1 MSISE
6 KPKKRNKGLTERQLR
21 QSGALPD
28 SCAERV
34 SRVCLGCGTVVAD
47 IAAWH
52 SCGRRCEACD
62 GPDFR
67 AECTRCRGACPEQP
81 DGRRRSCASVAVFR
95 ATGRVAFPERAVEPS
110 AARRTPATPVVEPTV
125 RPAPEGPSVEDLVN
139 RAGWWLGAIAGT
151 AAGLCR
157 RWLDGL
163 GIK

>member
-1 MSISE
+1 MSITG
-6 KPKKRNKGLTERQLR
+6 KTKKRNKGLTEQLLR

-62 GPDFR
+62 GTDFR

-81 DGRRRSCASVAVFR
+81 DGRRRSCGSVAVFR

-110 AARRTPATPVVEPTV
+110 AARGTPTTPA
-125 RPAPEGPSVEDLVN
+125 GPSVDDVLN
-139 RAGWWLGAIAGT
+139 RAGRWLGAIAGT
-151 AAGLCR
+151 TAGLCR